1 MNCVDYVGV
10 SPDLPIDI
18 KYFKEELFDSTIH
31 TNPNGKEI
39 NKIISV
45 SVNCNTNSIKLVNT
59 KSSTSNEGQTLTGK
73 KLLIELT
80 LNYRIKY
87 TTNTLEKYIYVLKSS
102 MTKIMYIVVP
112 PKINEVKIDEL
123 IRRKRVSIEPYIEDI
138 YACCRD
144 DHTAY
149 VRTLLLLNANIK
161 K

>member
-1 MNCVDYVGV
+1 MNCIDYVGI
-10 SPDLPIDI
+10 SSDLPVDI
-18 KYFKEELFDSTIH
+18 KYFKEELFD
-31 TNPNGKEI
+31 TNIITKQSNKEI

-45 SVNCNTNSIKLVNT
+45 SVNCTTNSIKLVNT

-87 TTNTLEKYIYVLKSS
+87 TTNSLEKYIYVLKNSI
-102 MTKIMYIVVP
+102 TKIMYIVVP
-112 PKINEVKIDEL
+112 SKFNDIRIEEL
-123 IRRKRVSIEPYIEDI
+123 IRKKKVSIEPIVEDI

-144 DHTAY
+144 SHTAY
-149 VRTLLLLNANIK
+149 IRTLLLLNANIK